1 MILINFN
8 PKISEGIYL
17 ASMNWMFPLL
27 AKANKL
33 ILPSLTKRRVDLAK
47 ASRWQIL
54 LIGYRYYVTSRALE
68 ASNSKSPK
76 N

>member
-1 MILINFN
+1 MILVNFN

-27 AKANKL
+27 AKASKL

>member
-1 MILINFN
+1 
-8 PKISEGIYL
+8 
-17 ASMNWMFPLL
+17 MFPLL

>member
-1 MILINFN
+1 MILINFD

-17 ASMNWMFPLL
+17 APMNWMFPLL

-33 ILPSLTKRRVDLAK
+33 ILPSLTKKRVDLAK
-47 ASRWQIL
+47 AARWQIL
-54 LIGYRYYVTSRALE
+54 LIGYRYYVTSRALD
-68 ASNSKSPK
+68 ATPPNSIK

>member
-1 MILINFN
+1 MILPNFN

-17 ASMNWMFPLL
+17 APMNWMFPLL
-27 AKANKL
+27 AKVNKL

>member
-1 MILINFN
+1 MLSADFVPNIAQGF
-8 PKISEGIYL
+8 YL
-17 ASMNWMFPLL
+17 APMNWMFPLL

-33 ILPSLTKRRVDLAK
+33 ILPSLTKKRIDLVK

-54 LIGYRYYVTSRALE
+54 LIGYRYYVTARALE
-68 ASNSKSPK
+68 ATNPKSSK